1 MSGRTRLLT
10 GLAAAALLLA
20 ACSDSNKVNDNNT
33 NTSNTAANNAS
44 TTGDKANLTF
54 AVVTH
59 GSAGDK
65 FWDVVKAGAE
75 KAGSDLGIKVTYQ
88 SDGSPQK
95 QSQLIDTAVSQKV
108 SGLVVSMAD
117 PAALKASVEKA
128 VAAGIPVI
136 TINSGEE
143 SSAAFGAITHVG
155 QSEGVAGQGAGT
167 ALKNAGVKHLLCVV
181 HEAGNIGLEQRCNG
195 AKATLGGTVTNL
207 QVDINNLADAS
218 STIKAKL
225 QSDKSIDGVL
235 TLNNGVAI
243 AARDAIRD
251 ANSSAK
257 LATFDL
263 DATVIDAIKAG
274 QILFAIDQ
282 QQYLQGYLPITL
294 LYLYKTN
301 LNIAGGGQPV
311 LTGPGFVT
319 KDNADQI
326 AALAGKGTR

>member
-1 MSGRTRLLT
+1 MTGRARLLV
-10 GLAAAALLLA
+10 GAAAAAALLLA
-20 ACSDSNKVNDNNT
+20 GCSDSNKVNNNAPANNNANT
-33 NTSNTAANNAS
+33 NTSA
-44 TTGDKANLTF
+44 TTNLTF

-59 GSAGDK
+59 GGAADK

-88 SDGSPQK
+88 ASGNDPQK

-108 SGLVVSMAD
+108 SGLVVSMAN
-117 PAALKASVEKA
+117 PEALKAAIEKA

-136 TINSGEE
+136 TINSGES

-155 QSEGVAGQGAGT
+155 QSESVAGQGAGT

-181 HEAGNIGLEQRCNG
+181 HEAGNVGLEQRCNG
-195 AKATLGGTVTNL
+195 AKSTLGGRMDNL
-207 QVDINNLADAS
+207 QVDVNNVADAS
-218 STIKAKL
+218 SKIKAKL
-225 QSDKSIDGVL
+225 QTDKSIDGVL

-251 ANSSAK
+251 GGSAAK

-319 KDNADQI
+319 KENADQI
-326 AALAGKGTR
+326 ATLAGQGTR

>member
-1 MSGRTRLLT
+1 MMGRARLLV
-10 GLAAAALLLA
+10 GAAVAALLLV
-20 ACSDSNKVNDNNT
+20 ACSDSNKVN
-33 NTSNTAANNAS
+33 NNAPADDSANGGS
-44 TTGDKANLTF
+44 TSNLTF

-59 GSAGDK
+59 GGAADK

-75 KAGSDLGIKVTYQ
+75 KAGGDLHIKVTYQ
-88 SDGSPQK
+88 ASGGDPQK
-95 QSQLIDTAVSQKV
+95 QAQLIDTAVSQKV

-136 TINSGEE
+136 TINSGEA
-143 SSAAFGAITHVG
+143 SSAAFGAITHIG
-155 QSEGVAGQGAGT
+155 QSEGVAGQGAGS

-181 HEAGNIGLEQRCNG
+181 HEAGNIGLEQRCAG
-195 AKATLGGTVTNL
+195 AKSTLGGTVENL
-207 QVDINNLADAS
+207 QIDGNNLADAS
-218 STIKAKL
+218 SKIKAKL
-225 QSDKSIDGVL
+225 QADKSVDGVL

-251 ANSSAK
+251 ASSSAK

-274 QILFAIDQ
+274 QILFAVDQ

-301 LNIAGGGQPV
+301 LNVAGGGQPV

-326 AALAGKGTR
+326 AALAGRGTR

>member
-1 MSGRTRLLT
+1 MRKARLLT
-10 GLAAAALLLA
+10 GVATAALLLA
-20 ACSDSNKVNDNNT
+20 ACSDSNKVDNNA
-33 NTSNTAANNAS
+33 TSNSTSTNANAG
-44 TTGDKANLTF
+44 TTTDKANLTF

-75 KAGSDLGIKVTYQ
+75 KAGNDLGIKVTYQ
-88 SDGSPQK
+88 SDGSPEK

-207 QVDINNLADAS
+207 QVDVSNLADAS
-218 STIKAKL
+218 SKIKAKL

-251 ANSSAK
+251 ASSAAK

-263 DATVIDAIKAG
+263 DATVIDAIKSG

-326 AALAGKGTR
+326 ATLAGQGTR

>member
-1 MSGRTRLLT
+1 MRKARLLT
-10 GLAAAALLLA
+10 GVAAAALLLA
-20 ACSDSNKVNDNNT
+20 ACSDSNKVDNNTPSNNT
-33 NTSNTAANNAS
+33 NTNANAG
-44 TTGDKANLTF
+44 TTNKANLTF
-54 AVVTH
+54 AVITH

-88 SDGSPQK
+88 SDGSAEK

-136 TINSGEE
+136 TINSGEG

-155 QSEGVAGQGAGT
+155 QSETVAGQGAGT

-195 AKATLGGTVTNL
+195 AKSTLGGTVTNL
-207 QVDINNLADAS
+207 QVDVSNLADAS
-218 STIKAKL
+218 SKIKAKL
-225 QSDKSIDGVL
+225 QADKSVDGVL

-251 ANSSAK
+251 ANSTAK

-326 AALAGKGTR
+326 ATLAGQGTR

>member
-1 MSGRTRLLT
+1 MAAPKRLLALA
-10 GLAAAALLLA
+10 LAAPLVLA
-20 ACSDSNKVNDNNT
+20 ACSANGGNDDGNGGG
-33 NTSNTAANNAS
+33 SS
-44 TTGDKANLTF
+44 DLSF
-54 AVVTH
+54 SVITH
-59 GSAGDK
+59 GSAGDA
-65 FWDVVKAGAE
+65 FWDVVQNGAE
-75 KAGSDLGIKVTYQ
+75 QAGKDLGVTVDYQ
-88 SDGSPQK
+88 SDGDPQK
-95 QSQLIDTAVSQKV
+95 QSQLIDTAVSQNV
-108 SGLVVSMAD
+108 SGLVVSMAN
-117 PAALKASVEKA
+117 PEALKASVEKA

-136 TINSGEE
+136 TIHSGEE

-207 QVDINNLADAS
+207 QVDVNNLADAS
-218 STIKAKL
+218 SKIKAKL

-251 ANSSAK
+251 ANSQAK